1 MDLVPWVEMTC
12 SELLFTLFRFVKEIG
27 VRIQVTRE
35 VLYRVRNMGK
45 IVCHGFNKLNIW
57 RLPCLQKWD

>member
-27 VRIQVTRE
+27 VRIRVASE
-35 VLYRVRNMGK
+35 VLYRVQNMGK
-45 IVCHGFNKLNIW
+45 VVCHRFNKLNI
-57 RLPCLQKWD
+57 CLVCKCGINR